1 MLSWGARQSPR
12 GARPGR
18 PPLSARSSFSHRL
31 FLARAHT
38 GTREG
43 MLRRGK
49 KGGTLCAVPRVWQL
63 ERPRLETVARPCLRG
78 AVGGRARCASWTCL
92 CAFWGGV
99 RGRHF
104 SINAC
109 KYEPNRFVPYRAV
122 RLMRCRCGRAGC
134 GGCVRGPCALGGA
147 GVCGWC
153 GGFNCVPST
162 RGAGRERNRK
172 LL

>member
-1 MLSWGARQSPR
+1 VPSWGARQSPR

-18 PPLSARSSFSHRL
+18 PPYPPVALFLTASFSPRTHGDKGGDATQGEKRGHVVCRAARLATRASPSGDGGAAMFARCGRRARSLCLLDVFVC
-31 FLARAHT
+31 FL
-38 GTREG
+38 
-43 MLRRGK
+43 
-49 KGGTLCAVPRVWQL
+49 
-63 ERPRLETVARPCLRG
+63 
-78 AVGGRARCASWTCL
+78 
-92 CAFWGGV
+92 GGV